1 MKPTIPNS
9 FLSFTDLA
17 TRPIQNAFNI
27 DGVTNAGRGVIDAQM
42 AFLDALT
49 RPLFTAGDRLVNVNR
64 ELLGIV
70 SSNSH
75 YLNFG
80 LNSNYFDILGFRC
93 RKSIWRDYTKCGQT
107 CW

>member
-1 MKPTIPNS
+1 M
-9 FLSFTDLA
+9 
-17 TRPIQNAFNI
+17 
-27 DGVTNAGRGVIDAQM
+27 IDAQM

-80 LNSNYFDILGFRC
+80 LVL
-93 RKSIWRDYTKCGQT
+93 
-107 CW
+107 